1 MLRTKLTDNEAQR
14 ENLNKIRNEESRRRS
29 DQIGLET
36 LDDDMPDLEAAQVV
50 SRDSSSEVT
59 VNSVPHIL
67 GSVQVY
73 LDNMFTSSDVDVVHI
88 LILLFLKNREIQA
101 TWSIILSKL
110 QKVGVQCIVDIFEL
124 HPFIKEHFLG
134 LLLKNNKVA
143 DS

>member
-14 ENLNKIRNEESRRRS
+14 ENLNKIRNEESRS

-73 LDNMFTSSDVDVVHI
+73 LDNMFTSSDVVHI